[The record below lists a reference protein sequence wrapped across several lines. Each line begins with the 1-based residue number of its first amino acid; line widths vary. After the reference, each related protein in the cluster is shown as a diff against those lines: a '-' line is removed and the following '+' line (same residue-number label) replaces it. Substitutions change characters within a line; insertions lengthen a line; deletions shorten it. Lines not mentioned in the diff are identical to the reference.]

1 MKISIYSQTGKP
13 TDVDAAMEFEKE
25 FKAEYDRLWEL
36 KKSEIIT
43 IDEMRIKLGELDE
56 FLKSKYK
63 MDKVIDMPK
72 TGKAWKD
79 LVLAIGYPITIAV
92 KEEDHKLALFIM
104 DSEY

>member
-1 MKISIYSQTGKP
+1 
-13 TDVDAAMEFEKE
+13 
-25 FKAEYDRLWEL
+25 
-36 KKSEIIT
+36 
-43 IDEMRIKLGELDE
+43 
-56 FLKSKYK
+56 LKSKYK